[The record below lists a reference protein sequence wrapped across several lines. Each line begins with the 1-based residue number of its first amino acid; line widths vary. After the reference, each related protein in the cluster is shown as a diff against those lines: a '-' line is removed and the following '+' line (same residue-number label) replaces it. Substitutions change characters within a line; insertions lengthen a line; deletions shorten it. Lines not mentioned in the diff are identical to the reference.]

1 MSRKIAD
8 FVHRLCAGPDLS
20 DLRHMDPSMV
30 RNSRF
35 QSEGISVALTSW
47 ELKALSKS
55 WRALVAQHSVG
66 LVLFGALFDK
76 YPASR
81 AVFGLKGTTKEYAL
95 ADYRVKRQALIVEDT
110 IGRSTAPFIS
120 RRLLLPPP
128 VPPSLCC
135 HSSPPL

>member
-20 DLRHMDPSMV
+20 DLRDMDPSTV

-55 WRALVAQHSVG
+55 WRALVAQQSVG
-66 LVLFGALFDK
+66 LVLFAALFDK
-76 YPASR
+76 YPMSR
-81 AVFGLKGTTKEYAL
+81 AVFGLKGSNKEFAL
-95 ADYRVKRQALIVEDT
+95 ADYRVKRQALIIEDT
-110 IGRSTAPFIS
+110 IGLSFDRY
-120 RRLLLPPP
+120 
-128 VPPSLCC
+128 
-135 HSSPPL
+135 